1 MTRVALS
8 LVVAVSSF
16 GDRVTG
22 QTFSTTADYAAFY
35 KSRFDPRFESS
46 SEPTIALWW
55 TIEQFGD
62 RNVPREKLRD
72 YLLRHKELFRESE
85 HAERVASFLKVIERM
100 LDEKR
105 PAADKKVERLIYDL
119 RELNLRQWIHPN
131 DGLRIFGPGA
141 LRIDDRSGKED
152 DGPDAAQ
159 QLRDLGYDV
168 VPLLIEHLDD
178 DTLTRSVDFGRDSTF
193 SHRVLTVGDCCR
205 QILDEI
211 APTGRQFDI
220 SADPKAGKTAMNNWY
235 RQLIAKKK
243 AEQSQTSECG
253 RAGC

>member
-131 DGLRIFGPGA
+131 DGLRIFGPVHCESTTVREKKTMA
-141 LRIDDRSGKED
+141 PMRRSNFVTW
-152 DGPDAAQ
+152 AMTSS
-159 QLRDLGYDV
+159 RCSSN
-168 VPLLIEHLDD
+168 I
-178 DTLTRSVDFGRDSTF
+178 LTTTR
-193 SHRVLTVGDCCR
+193 
-205 QILDEI
+205 
-211 APTGRQFDI
+211 
-220 SADPKAGKTAMNNWY
+220 
-235 RQLIAKKK
+235 
-243 AEQSQTSECG
+243 
-253 RAGC
+253 